1 MVGDFPELDCRRVAA
16 VVHGEG
22 GFQGFT
28 PLAIHFRRVAA
39 KTNAIVGGGGGD
51 AHSEEGSRSALV
63 VNWTYPTF
71 CMVMGRSNTARKSL
85 DHFSA
90 LPSPKGTSVNSQGA

>member
-22 GFQGFT
+22 DFQGFT

-39 KTNAIVGGGGGD
+39 KMNAIVGCGGG
-51 AHSEEGSRSALV
+51 
-63 VNWTYPTF
+63 TPI
-71 CMVMGRSNTARKSL
+71 RKKEADRRWS
-85 DHFSA
+85 
-90 LPSPKGTSVNSQGA
+90 

>member
-16 VVHGEG
+16 VAHGEG

-39 KTNAIVGGGGGD
+39 KTNAIVGGGGG
-51 AHSEEGSRSALV
+51 
-63 VNWTYPTF
+63 TPI
-71 CMVMGRSNTARKSL
+71 RKKEA
-85 DHFSA
+85 DRR
-90 LPSPKGTSVNSQGA
+90 

>member
-39 KTNAIVGGGGGD
+39 KTNAIVGGGGG
-51 AHSEEGSRSALV
+51 GG
-63 VNWTYPTF
+63 TPI
-71 CMVMGRSNTARKSL
+71 RKKEADRRWS
-85 DHFSA
+85 
-90 LPSPKGTSVNSQGA
+90 